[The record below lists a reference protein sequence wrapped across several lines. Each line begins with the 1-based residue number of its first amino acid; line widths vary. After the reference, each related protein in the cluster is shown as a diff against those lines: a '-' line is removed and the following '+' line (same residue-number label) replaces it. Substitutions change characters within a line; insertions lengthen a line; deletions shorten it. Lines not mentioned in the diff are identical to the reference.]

1 MKSKIAEKILSET
14 SEKTKEKVKEYA
26 EKRINCKHPREKR
39 SYIGENL
46 LRCNVCGLEF
56 S

>member
-1 MKSKIAEKILSET
+1 MSET
-14 SEKTKEKVKEYA
+14 TEEKKEKAIEYA
-26 EKRINCKHPREKR
+26 KKRLHCKHPREKR
-39 SYIGENL
+39 SYIGNNL